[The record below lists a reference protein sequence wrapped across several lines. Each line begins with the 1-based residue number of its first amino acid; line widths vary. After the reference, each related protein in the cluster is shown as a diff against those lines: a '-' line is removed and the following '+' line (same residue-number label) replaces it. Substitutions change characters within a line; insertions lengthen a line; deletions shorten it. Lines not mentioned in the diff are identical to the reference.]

1 MINFLQGIAVA
12 IGWYL
17 LFMLSSFLF
26 PDISDGILY
35 MLGFMWFLAILVY
48 FLSKIVDAQKDI
60 LEKLNNDK

>member
-17 LFMLSSFLF
+17 LLMLSSFLF
-26 PDISDGILY
+26 PSDGIPY

-48 FLSKIVDAQKDI
+48 FLSTIVDAQKDI